1 MTIKGSGVGL
11 RYPLGEDYSLL
22 SSNRGLLQSNSPYM
36 GGFKN
41 PLDSKPTS
49 LSNPGGGWKIS
60 PYMDPKNWGI
70 DGLDDYVDGMNS
82 AEEWIKKIYKAGTIS
97 MAADAAGKLTGA
109 VVGGI
114 LEKKDNENARNE
126 ARELAN
132 IAREDTLKQQNI
144 ELSFRKKQI
153 EQEEQQMQLQQIRE
167 TINQKFSIWQNKFQ
181 RELQNINKARQAAV
195 EFKQKYMQLDE
206 EKRQQIV
213 RGMI

>member
-1 MTIKGSGVGL
+1 MTNKGSGVGL
-11 RYPLGEDYSLL
+11 KNPFEENYSLL
-22 SSNRGLLQSNSPYM
+22 SSNRGLLQTNSPYM
-36 GGFKN
+36 GGFEN
-41 PLDSKPTS
+41 PLDSRPTS
-49 LSNPGGGWKIS
+49 LSNPNGGWLENNS
-60 PYMDPKNWGI
+60 PYMDSKNWGI
-70 DGLDDYVDGMNS
+70 DGPDDYVDGMNS
-82 AEEWIKKIYKAGTIS
+82 AKAGMIS
-97 MAADAAGKLTGA
+97 TAANAAGDLTGA
-109 VVGGI
+109 IVGGI
-114 LEKKDNENARNE
+114 LQKKDNENARNE

-153 EQEEQQMQLQQIRE
+153 EQEEQQMQLQQMRE
-167 TINQKFSIWQNKFQ
+167 TINQRFSIWRNKFQ

>member
-1 MTIKGSGVGL
+1 MANKGFGVGL
-11 RYPLGEDYSLL
+11 KNPFGENYSLL
-22 SSNRGLLQSNSPYM
+22 SSIRGLLQTNSPYM
-36 GGFKN
+36 EGFKN
-41 PLDSKPTS
+41 PLDSRPTS
-49 LSNPGGGWKIS
+49 LSNPNGGWLENNS

-70 DGLDDYVDGMNS
+70 DGPDDYVDGMNS
-82 AEEWIKKIYKAGTIS
+82 AKAGMIS

>member
-1 MTIKGSGVGL
+1 MADKI
-11 RYPLGEDYSLL
+11 
-22 SSNRGLLQSNSPYM
+22 
-36 GGFKN
+36 KN
-41 PLDSKPTS
+41 PLDRKNVMLDGEMYDYFDQDNNIQS
-49 LSNPGGGWKIS
+49 GGGVM
-60 PYMDPKNWGI
+60 PTEPLQPKPQKSK
-70 DGLDDYVDGMNS
+70 MNS
-82 AEEWIKKIYKAGTIS
+82 AQAGMIS
-97 MAADAAGKLTGA
+97 EAAGAAGGLIGA
-109 VVGGI
+109 TVGGI
-114 LEKKDNENARNE
+114 LQKKDNENARNE

-132 IAREDTLKQQNI
+132 ITREDTLKQQNI

-153 EQEEQQMQLQQIRE
+153 EQEEQQMRLQQMKE

>member
-1 MTIKGSGVGL
+1 MTNKGSGVGL
-11 RYPLGEDYSLL
+11 KNPFEEDYSLL
-22 SSNRGLLQSNSPYM
+22 SSNRGLLQTNSSYM
-36 GGFKN
+36 GGFEN
-41 PLDSKPTS
+41 PLDSRPTS
-49 LSNPGGGWKIS
+49 LSNPNGGWLENNS
-60 PYMDPKNWGI
+60 PYMDSKNWGI
-70 DGLDDYVDGMNS
+70 DGPDDYVDGMNS
-82 AEEWIKKIYKAGTIS
+82 AKVGMIS

-114 LEKKDNENARNE
+114 LKKKDNENARNE

-153 EQEEQQMQLQQIRE
+153 EQEEQQMQLQQMIE

>member
-1 MTIKGSGVGL
+1 MANKGSGVGL
-11 RYPLGEDYSLL
+11 KNPFEEDYSLL

-36 GGFKN
+36 GGFEN
-41 PLDSKPTS
+41 PLDSRPTS
-49 LSNPGGGWKIS
+49 LSNPNGGWLENNS
-60 PYMDPKNWGI
+60 PYMDSKNWGI
-70 DGLDDYVDGMNS
+70 DGPDDYADGMNF
-82 AEEWIKKIYKAGTIS
+82 AKAGMIS
-97 MAADAAGKLTGA
+97 TAANAAGKLTGA
-109 VVGGI
+109 IVGGI
-114 LEKKDNENARNE
+114 LQKKDNENARNE

-153 EQEEQQMQLQQIRE
+153 EQEEQQMQLQQMKE
-167 TINQKFSIWQNKFQ
+167 TINQRFSIWQNKFQ

>member
-1 MTIKGSGVGL
+1 MEKGTGVGIQNNL
-11 RYPLGEDYSLL
+11 NKEFSLL
-22 SSNRGLLQSNSPYM
+22 GSNRGLLQNNSSYFDSNIR
-36 GGFKN
+36 N

-49 LSNPGGGWKIS
+49 LSNPGGGWLENNS
-60 PYMDPKNWGI
+60 PYMDSKNWNIG
-70 DGLDDYVDGMNS
+70 GSDDYVNGMNS
-82 AEEWIKKIYKAGTIS
+82 AKAGMIS
-97 MAADAAGKLTGA
+97 EAVDAAGKITGA
-109 VVGGI
+109 IAGGI
-114 LEKKDNENARNE
+114 LQKKDNENARKE

-132 IAREDTLKQQNI
+132 ITREDTLKQQNI

-153 EQEEQQMQLQQIRE
+153 EQEEQQMQLQQMRE
-167 TINQKFSIWQNKFQ
+167 AINQKFSIWQNKFQ

>member
-1 MTIKGSGVGL
+1 MNKGSGVGL
-11 RYPLGEDYSLL
+11 KNLFGEDYSLL
-22 SSNRGLLQSNSPYM
+22 RSNRGLLQNNSPY
-36 GGFKN
+36 FDSNIRN
-41 PLDSKPTS
+41 PLDDKPTS
-49 LSNPGGGWKIS
+49 LANPNGGWLENKS
-60 PYMDPKNWGI
+60 PYMDSKNWNIG
-70 DGLDDYVDGMNS
+70 GSDDYVDGMNS
-82 AEEWIKKIYKAGTIS
+82 AKAGMIS
-97 MAADAAGKLTGA
+97 QAAGAAADLTGA

-114 LEKKDNENARNE
+114 LQKKDNENARNE

-132 IAREDTLKQQNI
+132 ITREDTLKQQNI

-153 EQEEQQMQLQQIRE
+153 EQEEQQMRLQQMRE

>member
-1 MTIKGSGVGL
+1 MTNKGSGVGL
-11 RYPLGEDYSLL
+11 KNPFGENYSLL

-41 PLDSKPTS
+41 PLDSRPTS
-49 LSNPGGGWKIS
+49 LSNPNGGWLENNS

-70 DGLDDYVDGMNS
+70 DDPDDYVDGMNS
-82 AEEWIKKIYKAGTIS
+82 AKAGMIS

-153 EQEEQQMQLQQIRE
+153 EQEEQQMRLQQMRE
-167 TINQKFSIWQNKFQ
+167 TINQRFSIWRNKFQ

>member
-1 MTIKGSGVGL
+1 MANKGSGVGIQNNWNK
-11 RYPLGEDYSLL
+11 EFSLL
-22 SSNRGLLQSNSPYM
+22 DADRGLLQSNSSYM

-41 PLDSKPTS
+41 LLDSRPTS
-49 LSNPGGGWKIS
+49 LSNPNGGWLENNS

-70 DGLDDYVDGMNS
+70 DGPDGYADGMNS
-82 AEEWIKKIYKAGTIS
+82 AKAGMIS
-97 MAADAAGKLTGA
+97 GAIDAAGKITGA
-109 VVGGI
+109 IAGGI
-114 LEKKDNENARNE
+114 LQKKDNENARNE

-132 IAREDTLKQQNI
+132 ITREDTLKQQNI

-153 EQEEQQMQLQQIRE
+153 EQEEQQMQLQQMRE
-167 TINQKFSIWQNKFQ
+167 AINQKFSIWQNKFQ

>member
-1 MTIKGSGVGL
+1 MADKI
-11 RYPLGEDYSLL
+11 
-22 SSNRGLLQSNSPYM
+22 
-36 GGFKN
+36 KN
-41 PLDSKPTS
+41 PLDRKNIMLDGQMYDYFDQDNNIQS
-49 LSNPGGGWKIS
+49 GGGVMPTEPLQPKPPKSKI
-60 PYMDPKNWGI
+60 
-70 DGLDDYVDGMNS
+70 NS
-82 AEEWIKKIYKAGTIS
+82 AQVGMAMQIGSAIGDLGGSIIS
-97 MAADAAGKLTGA
+97 GVMQ
-109 VVGGI
+109 
-114 LEKKDNENARNE
+114 KKDNENARNE

-153 EQEEQQMQLQQIRE
+153 EQEEQQMQLQQMKE
-167 TINQKFSIWQNKFQ
+167 TINQRFSIWQNKFQ

>member
-1 MTIKGSGVGL
+1 MANKGSGVGIQNNL
-11 RYPLGEDYSLL
+11 NKEFSLL
-22 SSNRGLLQSNSPYM
+22 SSNRGLLQTNSPYM

-41 PLDSKPTS
+41 PLDSRPTS
-49 LSNPGGGWKIS
+49 LSNPGGWLEINS
-60 PYMDPKNWGI
+60 PYMDSKNWNIG
-70 DGLDDYVDGMNS
+70 GSDDYVNGMNS
-82 AEEWIKKIYKAGTIS
+82 AKAGMIS
-97 MAADAAGKLTGA
+97 EAVDAAGKITGA
-109 VVGGI
+109 IAGGI
-114 LEKKDNENARNE
+114 LQKKDNENARKE

-132 IAREDTLKQQNI
+132 ITREDTLKQQNI

-153 EQEEQQMQLQQIRE
+153 EQEEQQMQLQQMRE
-167 TINQKFSIWQNKFQ
+167 AINQKFSIWQNKFQ

>member
-1 MTIKGSGVGL
+1 MANKGSGVGIQNNL
-11 RYPLGEDYSLL
+11 NKEFSLL
-22 SSNRGLLQSNSPYM
+22 SSNRGLLQTNSPYM

-49 LSNPGGGWKIS
+49 LSNPGGGWLENNS
-60 PYMDPKNWGI
+60 PYMDSKNWGI
-70 DGLDDYVDGMNS
+70 DGPDDYVDGMNS
-82 AEEWIKKIYKAGTIS
+82 AKAGMIS

-114 LEKKDNENARNE
+114 LQKKDNENARNE

-132 IAREDTLKQQNI
+132 ITREDTLKQQNI

-153 EQEEQQMQLQQIRE
+153 EQEEQQMQLQQMRE
-167 TINQKFSIWQNKFQ
+167 AINQKFSIWQNKFQ

>member
-1 MTIKGSGVGL
+1 MTNKGSGVGL
-11 RYPLGEDYSLL
+11 KNPFGENYSLL

-36 GGFKN
+36 GGFEN
-41 PLDSKPTS
+41 PLDSRPTS
-49 LSNPGGGWKIS
+49 LSNPNGGWLENNS
-60 PYMDPKNWGI
+60 PYMDSKNWGI
-70 DGLDDYVDGMNS
+70 DGPDDGMNS
-82 AEEWIKKIYKAGTIS
+82 AKAGMIS
-97 MAADAAGKLTGA
+97 TAANAAGKLTGA
-109 VVGGI
+109 IVGGI

-132 IAREDTLKQQNI
+132 ITREDTLKQQNI

-153 EQEEQQMQLQQIRE
+153 EQEEQQMQLQQMRE
-167 TINQKFSIWQNKFQ
+167 TINQRFSIWRNKFQ

>member
-1 MTIKGSGVGL
+1 MANKGSGVGL
-11 RYPLGEDYSLL
+11 KNPFGENYSLL

-41 PLDSKPTS
+41 PLDSRPTS
-49 LSNPGGGWKIS
+49 LSNPNGGWLENNS

-70 DGLDDYVDGMNS
+70 DDPDDYVDGMNS
-82 AEEWIKKIYKAGTIS
+82 AKAGMIS

-109 VVGGI
+109 VVSGI

-153 EQEEQQMQLQQIRE
+153 EQEEQQMRLQQMKE
-167 TINQKFSIWQNKFQ
+167 TINQRFSIWRNKFQ

-206 EKRQQIV
+206 EKRQQMV

>member
-1 MTIKGSGVGL
+1 MEKGTGVGIQNNL
-11 RYPLGEDYSLL
+11 NKEFSLL
-22 SSNRGLLQSNSPYM
+22 GSNRGLLQNNSSYFDSNIR
-36 GGFKN
+36 N

-49 LSNPGGGWKIS
+49 LSNPGGGWLENNS
-60 PYMDPKNWGI
+60 PYMDSKNWGI
-70 DGLDDYVDGMNS
+70 DGPDDYVDGMNS
-82 AEEWIKKIYKAGTIS
+82 ANAGMIS

-114 LEKKDNENARNE
+114 LQKKDNENARNE

-132 IAREDTLKQQNI
+132 ITREDTLKQQNI

-153 EQEEQQMQLQQIRE
+153 EQEEQQMQLQQMRE
-167 TINQKFSIWQNKFQ
+167 AINQKFSIWQNKFQ